1 MIPWSLCL
9 FCCRENTVLT
19 AVAFLPVLNS
29 GSLKAPLSF
38 FALRIVFALWVSSGF
53 RSLGDFFFPFYL
65 NDMGF
70 CKWFQYICT
79 SLLGV

>member
-1 MIPWSLCL
+1 MTPWSLCL

-53 RSLGDFFFPFYL
+53 RSLGDFFFHFIKMTW
-65 NDMGF
+65 DFVSGF
-70 CKWFQYICT
+70 NIYVHHF
-79 SLLGV
+79 